1 MSITK
6 DLIRNFCIIAHID
19 HGKSTLADRLI
30 EYTNTLNKKQMRSQ
44 VLDDMDLERERGI
57 TIKSHPISIDYNYN
71 NLNYTLN
78 LIDTPGHVDFSY
90 EVSRSLAACE
100 GALLLV
106 DATQGVEAQTVTN
119 AYLAIDAG
127 LEIVP
132 VINKIDMKNADIDSV
147 KEQVIDLLGCSD
159 SDIICISA
167 QKGIGI
173 EDIFDSIINVIP
185 APVIK
190 ESNVGV
196 RGLIFDCVFDKYRG
210 VISYVKLFNGEIKKG
225 MTAKYFANDSIHEIL
240 EVGKLK
246 LNKLALASIEEGEVG
261 YIITNNKDVSEIK
274 VGDTITVLENEA
286 KVALEGYQ
294 DIKPMVFSG
303 IYPIDNNDY
312 DNLRQ
317 SLEKL
322 KINDSSLSF
331 EPNSSTALGFGFRC
345 GFLGPL
351 HLEIIQERLER
362 EYDLD
367 LITTA
372 PNVHYKV
379 EKHDDSHI
387 YIDNPSEMPD
397 STEIRAIFEPIIR
410 AEIITPSEFIGGI
423 MKLALDRRGIYVET
437 KYITPEKAQ
446 LIFEIPLGE
455 IIFDFFERLK
465 SISRGYA
472 SFDYEIIGEKESKLQ
487 KLDIL
492 ISGEQVD
499 ALSIIVHKDNAY
511 KQGSDLC
518 KRLKKEI
525 KRHQFMIPVQA
536 SIGSKIIARETINA
550 LRKNVTAKCYG
561 GDISRKRKLL
571 EKQKAGK
578 KRMKQVG
585 NVEIPQS
592 ALRSLGIIDLL
603 Q

>member
-30 EYTNTLNKKQMRSQ
+30 EYTDTLNEKQMRSQ

-57 TIKSHPISIDYNYN
+57 TIKSHPISIDYNHN

-147 KEQVIDLLGCSD
+147 KEQVVDLLGCSD

-190 ESNVGV
+190 ENNVGV

-592 ALRSLGIIDLL
+592 AFLAVLRNEDS
-603 Q
+603 

>member
-1 MSITK
+1 MPIIK

-30 EYTNTLNKKQMRSQ
+30 ESTNTLNKKQMRSQ

-57 TIKSHPISIDYNYN
+57 TIKSHPISIDYKHN
-71 NLNYTLN
+71 NINYTLN

-132 VINKIDMKNADIDSV
+132 VINKIDMQNADIDSV

-159 SDIICISA
+159 SDIVCISA
-167 QKGIGI
+167 QKGLGI
-173 EDIFDSIINVIP
+173 EDIFDSIINIIP
-185 APVIK
+185 PPKIE
-190 ESNVGV
+190 ESDIGV

-246 LNKLALASIEEGEVG
+246 LNKLALDSIEEGEVG

-286 KVALEGYQ
+286 KVPLEGYQ

-379 EKHDDSHI
+379 EKYDETYM

-410 AEIITPSEFIGGI
+410 AEIMTPSEFIGGI
-423 MKLALDRRGIYVET
+423 MKLALDRRGIYIET
-437 KYITPEKAQ
+437 KYITPKKAQ

-518 KRLKKEI
+518 RRLKKEI
-525 KRHQFMIPVQA
+525 KRHQFMIPIQA

-585 NVEIPQS
+585 NVEVPQS
-592 ALRSLGIIDLL
+592 AFLAVLRNEDN
-603 Q
+603 

>member
-1 MSITK
+1 MPVIK
-6 DLIRNFCIIAHID
+6 DSIRNFCIIAHID

-30 EYTNTLNKKQMRSQ
+30 EFTDTLNKKDMRSQ

-57 TIKSHPISIDYNYN
+57 TIKSHPICLDYIHDNKKFI
-71 NLNYTLN
+71 LN

-100 GALLLV
+100 GALLLI
-106 DATQGVEAQTVTN
+106 DASQGVEAQTVTN

-127 LEIVP
+127 LEIIP
-132 VINKIDMKNADIDSV
+132 VINKIDMKNANIESA
-147 KEQVIDLLGCSD
+147 KNQIIDLLGCSD
-159 SDIICISA
+159 EDIISISA

-173 EDIFDSIINVIP
+173 EEIFDSIIHRIP
-185 APVIK
+185 PPTIEDK
-190 ESNVGV
+190 NIGV
-196 RGLIFDCVFDKYRG
+196 RGLIFDCIFDKYRG
-210 VISYVKLFNGEIKKG
+210 VISYVKLFNGKLKKG
-225 MTAKYFANDSIHEIL
+225 MTAKYFANDSVHEIL

-246 LNKLALASIEEGEVG
+246 LNKLALDSIEEGEVG
-261 YIITNNKDVSEIK
+261 YVITNNKDVSDIK

-286 KVALEGYQ
+286 STPLEGYQ

-312 DNLRQ
+312 ENLRQ

-351 HLEIIQERLER
+351 HLEIVQERLER

-367 LITTA
+367 LISTA
-372 PNVHYKV
+372 PNVHYKI
-379 EKHDDSHI
+379 EKYDSSII

-397 STEIRAIFEPIIR
+397 STEIKAIYEPIIR
-410 AEIITPSEFIGGI
+410 AEIITPSEFIGNV

-437 KYITPEKAQ
+437 KYITPDKAQ

-465 SISRGYA
+465 STSKGYA

-492 ISGEQVD
+492 IAGEQVD
-499 ALSIIVHKDNAY
+499 ALSVIVHKDNAY
-511 KQGSDLC
+511 SQGSNLC
-518 KRLKKEI
+518 KKLKKEI
-525 KRHQFMIPVQA
+525 KRHQFVIPVQA
-536 SIGSKIIARETINA
+536 SIGNKIIARETINA
-550 LRKNVTAKCYG
+550 FRKNVTGKCYG
-561 GDISRKRKLL
+561 GDITRKRKLL

-578 KRMKQVG
+578 KRMKQIG

-592 ALRSLGIIDLL
+592 AFLAVLKNEDN
-603 Q
+603 

>member
-1 MSITK
+1 MPDIK
-6 DLIRNFCIIAHID
+6 EFIRNFCIIAHID

-30 EYTNTLNKKQMRSQ
+30 EYTNTLDKKQMRSQ
-44 VLDDMDLERERGI
+44 VLDDMDIERERGI
-57 TIKSHPISIDYNYN
+57 TIKSHPISIDYKHNSN
-71 NLNYTLN
+71 TYTLN

-127 LEIVP
+127 LEVVP

-147 KEQVIDLLGCSD
+147 TAQVVDLLGCND

-173 EDIFDSIINVIP
+173 DAIFDSIINVIP
-185 APVIK
+185 PPKIEEK
-190 ESNVGV
+190 NIGV
-196 RGLIFDCVFDKYRG
+196 RALIFDCVFDKYRG
-210 VISYVKLFNGEIKKG
+210 VISYVKLFNGRIKKG

-246 LNKLALASIEEGEVG
+246 LNKLALDSIEEGEVG
-261 YIITNNKDVSEIK
+261 YVITNNKDVSDIK
-274 VGDTITVLENEA
+274 VGDTMTVQEDEA
-286 KVALEGYQ
+286 TVPLEGYK

-312 DNLRQ
+312 ENLRQ

-362 EYDLD
+362 EYNLD

-372 PNVHYKV
+372 PNVHYKI
-379 EKHDDSHI
+379 EKHDDVGM

-397 STEIRAIFEPIIR
+397 STEIKAIFEPIIR

-423 MKLALDRRGIYVET
+423 MKLALDRRGVYVET

-446 LIFEIPLGE
+446 LIFNIPLGE
-455 IIFDFFERLK
+455 VIFDFFEKLK

-487 KLDIL
+487 KLDVL

-511 KQGSDLC
+511 KQGADLC
-518 KRLKKEI
+518 KKLKKEI
-525 KRHQFMIPVQA
+525 KKHQFVIAIQA
-536 SIGSKIIARETINA
+536 SSGNKIIARETINA

-578 KRMKQVG
+578 KRMKRVG

-592 ALRSLGIIDLL
+592 AFLAVLRSEDK
-603 Q
+603 